1 MDSLGFNSSFKYILM
16 VFPQLHYYDWSII
29 LLQYRSHTFYV
40 FTLLRFHAMYAD
52 FAKLCAYDTVCATE
66 VDVPRARYRHTAA
79 REEWLILESSYYLRY
94 FIFWYL

>member
-1 MDSLGFNSSFKYILM
+1 MTEALS
-16 VFPQLHYYDWSII
+16 YYNTDRIRFM
-29 LLQYRSHTFYV
+29 Y